1 MVLKEENEFKI
12 GNYIYTHY
20 SYDGGF
26 GRGAEI
32 YEIVGLTAK
41 SIKIKKVCK
50 KLNCDCSNGE
60 SISIINNDN
69 IKTVKVKT
77 VDEKDFYKWKLG
89 QKYVVITDNC
99 DLKYRAWANE
109 QFTDFNDIKD
119 TGSDYELYY

>member
-1 MVLKEENEFKI
+1 MRIKENEFKI
-12 GNYIYTHY
+12 GNYIYTSY

-41 SIKIKKVCK
+41 SIKIKKVCEK
-50 KLNCDCSNGE
+50 SNCDCSNGE

-69 IKTVKVKT
+69 IKTVRFKL
-77 VDEKDFYKWKLG
+77 VDEKDFYKWRLG
-89 QKYVVITDNC
+89 QKYVIITDDFGC
-99 DLKYRAWANE
+99 KCTAWSTE

-119 TGSDYELYY
+119 TGSDYELK

>member
-1 MVLKEENEFKI
+1 MRIKENEFKV
-12 GNYIYTHY
+12 GNYIYTEY

-50 KLNCDCSNGE
+50 KFTCDCSNGE
-60 SISIINNDN
+60 SLIMINNDEV
-69 IKTVKVKT
+69 KTVKVKT
-77 VDEKDFYKWKLG
+77 VGEKDPYYWELG
-89 QKYVVITDNC
+89 QKYVVIPDACNIKTRC
-99 DLKYRAWANE
+99 WANE

-119 TGSDYELYY
+119 TKSNYELK

>member
-1 MVLKEENEFKI
+1 MRIQENEFKI
-12 GNYIYTHY
+12 GNYIYTSY

-41 SIKIKKVCK
+41 SIKIKKVCEK
-50 KLNCDCSNGE
+50 SNCDCSNGE

-69 IKTVKVKT
+69 IKTVRFKL
-77 VDEKDFYKWKLG
+77 VDEKDFYKWRLG
-89 QKYVVITDNC
+89 QKYVIITDDFGC
-99 DLKYRAWANE
+99 KCTAWSTE

-119 TGSDYELYY
+119 TCSDYELK

>member
-1 MVLKEENEFKI
+1 MRIKENEFKI
-12 GNYIYTHY
+12 GNYIYTSY

-50 KLNCDCSNGE
+50 KFTCDCSNGE
-60 SISIINNDN
+60 SLIMINNDEV
-69 IKTVKVKT
+69 KTVKVKI
-77 VDEKDFYKWKLG
+77 VGEKDSYYWRLG
-89 QKYVVITDNC
+89 QKYVVIPDSCNIKTRC
-99 DLKYRAWANE
+99 WANE

-119 TGSDYELYY
+119 TKSDYELSC

>member
-1 MVLKEENEFKI
+1 MRLNENEFKI
-12 GNYIYTHY
+12 GNYIYTSY

-26 GRGAEI
+26 DRGAEI
-32 YEIVGLTAK
+32 YEIVGLTEK

-50 KLNCDCSNGE
+50 KFNCDCSDGE
-60 SISIINNDN
+60 SLTIINDDI

-89 QKYVVITDNC
+89 QKYIVITDNYC
-99 DLKYRAWANE
+99 KYRAWANE

-119 TGSDYELYY
+119 TKSYYELIR

>member
-1 MVLKEENEFKI
+1 MRIQENEFKI
-12 GNYIYTHY
+12 GNYIYTSY

-50 KLNCDCSNGE
+50 KLNCDCSNSE

-77 VDEKDFYKWKLG
+77 VDEKDFYKWRLG
-89 QKYVVITDNC
+89 QKYVVITDNFGC
-99 DLKYRAWANE
+99 KCTAWSTE

-119 TGSDYELYY
+119 TKSDYELSC

>member
-1 MVLKEENEFKI
+1 MRIQENEFKI
-12 GNYIYTHY
+12 GNYIYTSY

-41 SIKIKKVCK
+41 SIKIKKVCVK
-50 KLNCDCSNGE
+50 SNCDCSNGE

-69 IKTVKVKT
+69 IKTVRFKL
-77 VDEKDFYKWKLG
+77 VDEKDFYKWRLG
-89 QKYVVITDNC
+89 QKYVIITDDFGC
-99 DLKYRAWANE
+99 KCTAWSTE

-119 TGSDYELYY
+119 TGSDYELK

>member
-1 MVLKEENEFKI
+1 MRIKENEFKV
-12 GNYIYTHY
+12 GNYIYTSY

-50 KLNCDCSNGE
+50 KFTCDCSNGE
-60 SISIINNDN
+60 SLIMINNDEV
-69 IKTVKVKT
+69 KTVKVKI
-77 VDEKDFYKWKLG
+77 VGEKDSYYWRLG
-89 QKYVVITDNC
+89 QKYVVIPDACNIKTRC
-99 DLKYRAWANE
+99 WANE

-119 TGSDYELYY
+119 TKSDYELSK